1 MSKGEDFHLDERLV
15 APRREGHKG
24 LRPEPEV
31 HQPDFRDVRVGVVDA
46 DVARAAHE
54 LTVRVG
60 SKREHL
66 LSGLVLSVLET
77 CVGVKCLMV
86 LGAGFRVQVLWF
98 RVWGSGFGV

>member
-1 MSKGEDFHLDERLV
+1 MQGDE
-15 APRREGHKG
+15 GG
-24 LRPEPEV
+24 
-31 HQPDFRDVRVGVVDA
+31 GT

-98 RVWGSGFGV
+98 RVWSSGFGV